1 MIIPKTCSNCEHFP
15 NDDHC
20 IGCVWDVGKRENTKW
35 ELKKNPIV
43 IELAVLDEIKAEIE
57 ARLCEVVSDYTDGS
71 RTAIQGDLAIID
83 KYRKGGAR

>member
-57 ARLCEVVSDYTDGS
+57 ARLCEVVSDYTDGY